1 MTYGLILIKGKS
13 GKREATLSSLQ
24 KMKKSKYSKTHL
36 AGVQIEKVFLSFGW
50 PDFLILMRGKNIEQ
64 IRYAINVIRQEIAKH
79 GDFIETSTIVCSTP
93 EEMKEKREEWAK
105 LS

>member
-13 GKREATLSSLQ
+13 EKRAVTLDRLQ
-24 KMKKSKYSKTHL
+24 KMKSSEFSKTSL
-36 AGVQIEKVFLSFGW
+36 AGVQIERIFLSFGW
-50 PDFLILMRGKNIEQ
+50 SDFLILMRGKNIEQ

-93 EEMKEKREEWAK
+93 EEMRKKREEWAK
-105 LS
+105 LP